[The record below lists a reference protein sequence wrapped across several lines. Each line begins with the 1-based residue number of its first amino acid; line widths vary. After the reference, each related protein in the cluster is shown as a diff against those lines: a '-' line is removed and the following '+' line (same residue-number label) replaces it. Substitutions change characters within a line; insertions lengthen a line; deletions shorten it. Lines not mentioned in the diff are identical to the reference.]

1 MASADILPF
10 PQPLAVAFP
19 YPLPPREDSL
29 FEASAEVSLV
39 NRLHRFL
46 EIPELLEQFLG
57 EMGSRFAITGI
68 GYTACGGECFIAGR
82 KGRRVQRA
90 MLHCAGE
97 QLGEIEIHAARE
109 PGTSV
114 ARLLEPLA
122 QPLRNALLYHRAKLL
137 ARRDSLS
144 GLGNRMALETA
155 IATETARAQRFGEA
169 FSMLIVDIDHFKRI
183 NDALGHSSGDRVIR
197 AVSAELAE
205 CLRPYDQAFR
215 YGGEEFVVLLS
226 QTALNRGM
234 RIAERIRRRIAARCH
249 VEGDRARKVTV
260 SIGLAEFQRNETVS
274 ELFDRADR
282 ALYRAKGEGRNR
294 TVAAED

>member
-10 PQPLAVAFP
+10 PQTFAAVFPLSFP
-19 YPLPPREDSL
+19 AEDRDP
-29 FEASAEVSLV
+29 EASEVSLV

-46 EIPELLEQFLG
+46 EIHELLEAFLD
-57 EMGSRFAITGI
+57 EMRAHFPVTGV
-68 GYTACGGECFIAGR
+68 GYTAHGGGEVFLAGR
-82 KGRRVQRA
+82 KGRRVQCA
-90 MLHCAGE
+90 TLHCAGE
-97 QLGEIEIHAARE
+97 PLGQIEIHVGRDI
-109 PGTSV
+109 GTGT
-114 ARLLEPLA
+114 ARLLAPLA

-144 GLGNRMALETA
+144 GLGNRMALESA
-155 IATETARAQRFGEA
+155 IATEVARAQRFGET
-169 FSMLIVDIDHFKRI
+169 FTMLIVDIDHFKRI

-197 AVSAELAE
+197 AVSAELAD

-226 QTALNRGM
+226 QTGINRGM
-234 RIAERIRRRIAARCH
+234 RIAERIRRRIGARCH
-249 VEGDRARKVTV
+249 VEGERGRKVTV
-260 SIGLAEFQRNETVS
+260 SIGIAEFQREETVS

-294 TVAAED
+294 TIAAGD